1 MRVPPVQLRTGVS
14 GRCEARWRVLS
25 GADELALF
33 GCDYAGAVEWIG
45 ARLSGGGDGGLRAQD
60 VASLPL
66 ADADRLV
73 EALYRAFFGDR
84 AELRQPCAECGKPF
98 ELSLPIEALAA
109 ASGLAEPDS
118 DHRLPGGT
126 MLRGLQ
132 VGDLLGSTG
141 TAGLIERVLLVRG
154 SDAPAEIEAA
164 LEALSPCAMETVET
178 ACPACHAQQAF
189 VFDLGR
195 FFLRCCERERPI
207 LLREIHLLTRTYGWS
222 LAEILSLDRATRHE
236 FVRLAAACT
245 APRARVAAA

>member
-14 GRCEARWRVLS
+14 GRCEARWRLLS
-25 GADELALF
+25 GTDELALF
-33 GCDYAGAVEWIG
+33 GCDYAGAIEWIG
-45 ARLSGGGDGGLRAQD
+45 GRLCGGEHGLEEGD
-60 VASLPL
+60 VVFLPL

-98 ELSLPIEALAA
+98 ELSLPIEALTAGSA
-109 ASGLAEPDS
+109 GAEAETDL
-118 DHRLPGGT
+118 RLPGGT
-126 MLRGLQ
+126 VLRGLR

-141 TAGLIERVLLVRG
+141 TASLVERVLLVRG

-164 LEALSPCAMETVET
+164 LEAISPCAMETVET

-207 LLREIHLLTRTYGWS
+207 LLREVHLLTRTYGWS

-236 FVRLAAACT
+236 FVRLAAAC
-245 APRARVAAA
+245 AAARPRAVAA